1 MIQQIRVQVTYGM
14 LGQLTETTQLTAETE
29 LAAKHCQQGDILAR
43 YLIEQQLHLLL
54 VAEQIGQRQ
63 LLGRHQLQCGDG
75 IDPLGDQLHP
85 RLRHTDHSQTR
96 ASRRI
101 GRQFV
106 IVAAQLHHRLSNK
119 IFDRPRQGTWQ
130 LVIRHIGS
138 FDLDLLEQGA
148 G

>member
-1 MIQQIRVQVTYGM
+1 M

-43 YLIEQQLHLLL
+43 NLIEQQLHLLL

-63 LLGRHQLQCGDG
+63 LFGRHQFQRGDG
-75 IDPLGDQLHP
+75 IDPLRDQLHP
-85 RLRHTDHSQTR
+85 RLRHADHSQTR
-96 ASRRI
+96 SSRRI

-106 IVAAQLHHRLSNK
+106 VVAAQLHHRLSDK
-119 IFDRPRQGTWQ
+119 IFDRPGQGTRQ
-130 LVIRHIGS
+130 LVIRHIRP
-138 FDLDLLEQGA
+138 FDLDLLEQSA